1 MITID
6 DVIERLNE
14 LKSQHGNVPIVI
26 ADQSSQRLFCGKMR
40 MEHRV
45 VYGQDFYVNFSDTPI
60 TGDKAIGVVVVFRE
74 SR

>member
-14 LKSQHGNVPIVI
+14 LKSHHGNIPIVI
-26 ADQSSQRLFCGKMR
+26 ADQSSQRLFCGGMR

-45 VYGQDFYVNFSDTPI
+45 VYGQDFYVNFADTPI

>member
-1 MITID
+1 MTID
-6 DVIERLNE
+6 DVIEKLNE

-26 ADQSSQRLFCGKMR
+26 ADQSSHKLFCAGMR

-45 VYGQDFYVNFSDTPI
+45 VYGQEFYRNFADTPI